1 MSQYFTPYKIDEAI
15 ATDTAK
21 YQTISTNGSSVA
33 SNAIDARRILVT
45 TGPVTTFIAFGTAP
59 TASASTFVVPANSQM
74 IFNFKKEIGGTAAN
88 NKVAVYTATQS
99 YTSILDL
106 D

>member
-1 MSQYFTPYKIDEAI
+1 MSQYYTIQLLDGTD
-15 ATDTAK
+15 ATK
-21 YQTISTNGSSVA
+21 YQTISTNNTSVVSS
-33 SNAIDARRILVT
+33 AITARRILIT
-45 TGPVTTFIAFGTAP
+45 TGSQTTYIEFGTNP
-59 TASASTFVVPANSQM
+59 TASVADYVVPANSQM
-74 IFNFKKEIGGTAAN
+74 IFNFKSG

>member
-1 MSQYFTPYKIDEAI
+1 MSQYYTIQLLDGTD
-15 ATDTAK
+15 ATK
-21 YQTISTNGSSVA
+21 YQTISTNNTSVVSS
-33 SNAIDARRILVT
+33 AITARRILIT
-45 TGPVTTFIAFGTAP
+45 TGSQTTYIEFGTSP
-59 TASASTFVVPANSQM
+59 SAGVTKYVVPANSQM
-74 IFNFKKEIGGTAAN
+74 IFNFKSG